1 MRKFTGEYRKKKI
14 ESVFINKECS
24 QKFPNYPK
32 IGTHIPK
39 DSANVGGKIL
49 LLLFGEK

>member
-1 MRKFTGEYRKKKI
+1 MGIQEKKI
-14 ESVFINKECS
+14 ESVLINKECS
-24 QKFPNYPK
+24 QRFQNYSK

-49 LLLFGEK
+49 LLLLGEK